1 MWRCKD
7 RRSIMSEKTFKLKNS
22 FLIIAAGIAFVFLAN
37 SHGWT
42 QQKRKL
48 AFEFP
53 TKTSKYT
60 RQHVFDVKDVPGHQI
75 RIYEL
80 HRTWPTN
87 RPVIEGVRIM
97 ESWQWG
103 NSDYFDRNGRHY
115 GYGFFALENRDKIFF
130 RYEGTSQ
137 TVVRSD
143 GSKKGSYAGVLRY
156 TGGIGKFRGIQGT
169 FRYNGLFD
177 PQANLNQGGMEGEY
191 WIE

>member
-1 MWRCKD
+1 MIFA
-7 RRSIMSEKTFKLKNS
+7 RRRGAMKRLLLRST
-22 FLIIAAGIAFVFLAN
+22 IIFAVAAFGVAVTLLCDTE
-37 SHGWT
+37 GWA

-80 HRTWPTN
+80 NRTWPTN
-87 RPVIEGVRIM
+87 RPVIEGVRIV

-103 NSDYFDRNGRHY
+103 NSDYFDRNGRAY
-115 GYGFFALENRDKIFF
+115 GYGFFALENGDKIFF
-130 RYEGTSQ
+130 RYDSTSQ
-137 TVVRSD
+137 TVARPD
-143 GSKKGSYAGVLRY
+143 GSTKSTYAGVLRY
-156 TGGIGKFRGIQGT
+156 TGGMGKFRGIQGT
-169 FRYNGLFD
+169 FRFNGVFD
-177 PQANLNQGGMEGEY
+177 PKANLNEGDIEGEY